1 MANRTISR
9 YPTGFETYRI
19 IFEYLSRQFVVV
31 TLVNTADESLN
42 RVLKPVDDYVFDSP
56 TIIRLKAPQTGFD
69 AVQIHRFTTVVPLVD
84 FRDGSVLTASDLT
97 VAELQAIHIAE
108 EGRDQTIDLA
118 KEYTDI
124 AVDSGNKAQN
134 ILDQILALGS
144 DSTDRVWAEN
154 RYQLKDYTPIETGSL
169 SEGGILT
176 SASSAI
182 KDTTSGLHWAYVGT
196 FPHTVAAGTDPSTD
210 PNFHCVGRLGQ
221 LWEFNDSRNWY
232 TPSATVDNT
241 VPLGLFL
248 KAMQRHSLTA
258 NIVGPVIT
266 SKRITCD
273 CDIDMTACEWHVPS
287 NHDSTLPLSMG
298 SIPLV
303 ILDPQT
309 EVTTGN
315 SFTTSNIGQ
324 VAHIQLS
331 NAKFSNKTVGVEGEG
346 EANIAYDRGIGINS
360 KLQKTD
366 LFVMDGG
373 TTGNHPDTPAL
384 YKYTGTAK
392 FTVRPLRPRRTIK
405 CGVFVLD
412 GAPDGGRV
420 VRSFI
425 SVERN
430 NTHILGGYASGNIAG
445 GKTESFVKFEHVT
458 GCSVLDVSM
467 PNNMTSQSNYTVLC
481 FNTNRITV
489 ENVHAPTGWAVV
501 DGNFMRN
508 TFVSNCSGA
517 TIGCHAMAWNFTVRD
532 CKLTPVDVGA
542 GRQGGVGL
550 TGGGTLLVENLEY
563 TYLGGPRRLDHP
575 VSTRGD
581 FGQAWEGDIIVRN
594 VILNYGAAA
603 PSGEGCTIV
612 YMTGAAYDSVD
623 RTRDCY
629 MGKRIIISGVTVK
642 VANGGWTA
650 DQVNITPVWYQTT
663 YTQKVRYPTVVT
675 LEDFRVETTGPG
687 FTFDARITASLTDD
701 NIVKSVCDYTLRRVQ
716 LPRSSFLAW
725 DTAPGPF
732 KVTNRVLLEDIVD
745 RVNIVKL
752 AMPTLDDTFTVRNS
766 LIERMDVGNANSA
779 GTVYV
784 ENCRIMNGAVMGSDS
799 GGTDRVFYK
808 GNHALGRVILGARA
822 VYCSG
827 NTVATGGSGSGRTV
841 AEWWSYRDPT
851 VFRTS

>member
-1 MANRTISR
+1 MNELFSQGGKGSTGILTNKQAIARKFGVKQNEIIYFSVGASLNGYRVIYDKSSQRAYSLPANL
-9 YPTGFETYRI
+9 GE
-19 IFEYLSRQFVVV
+19 V
-31 TLVNTADESLN
+31 TLVSLTN
-42 RVLKPVDDYVFDSP
+42 GL
-56 TIIRLKAPQTGFD
+56 
-69 AVQIHRFTTVVPLVD
+69 LVHSG
-84 FRDGSVLTASDLT
+84 GSV
-97 VAELQAIHIAE
+97 
-108 EGRDQTIDLA
+108 DLA
-118 KEYTDI
+118 KL
-124 AVDSGNKAQN
+124 AVIRKEWVKLQETFATGA
-134 ILDQILALGS
+134 ILREANEVISDGENLYRWNGS
-144 DSTDRVWAEN
+144 
-154 RYQLKDYTPIETGSL
+154 
-169 SEGGILT
+169 
-176 SASSAI
+176 
-182 KDTTSGLHWAYVGT
+182 
-196 FPHTVAAGTDPSTD
+196 FPHTVNASSEPTEADWVLLDSIESNQSLYNKTKRSFTTGAIVNEGDAILNESNGLYYVNTSGPYPVTVEPGSFPDANWRPVGLLNGYPLNNSRAWFNPS
-210 PNFHCVGRLGQ
+210 
-221 LWEFNDSRNWY
+221 S
-232 TPSATVDNT
+232 TVDNT
-241 VPLGLFL
+241 AKLQAFL
-248 KAMQRHSLTA
+248 TEITKRGGKAVIEGAVLT
-258 NIVGPVIT
+258 
-266 SKRITCD
+266 SSRITCD

-287 NHDSTLPLSMG
+287 NHDSTLPLGMG

-303 ILDPQT
+303 ILDPLT

-324 VAHIQLS
+324 AAHIQLS

-346 EANIAYDRGIGINS
+346 EDNIAYDRGIGINS

-392 FTVRPLRPRRTIK
+392 YTVRPLRPRRTIK

-458 GCSVLDVSM
+458 GCSVRDVSM

-481 FNTNRITV
+481 HNTNRITV

-517 TIGCHAMAWNFTVRD
+517 TIGCHAMAWNYTVRD

-563 TYLGGPRRLDHP
+563 TYLGGLRRLDHP

-581 FGQAWEGDIIVRN
+581 FGQAWEGDIIVSN
-594 VILNYGAAA
+594 VTLNYGAAA
-603 PSGEGCTIV
+603 PSGDGCTIV

-650 DQVNITPVWYQTT
+650 DQVNITPVWFQTT

-687 FTFDARITASLTDD
+687 FTFDSRILANLTDD

-725 DTAPGPF
+725 STEAITP
-732 KVTNRVLLEDIVD
+732 KVINRVLLEDIVD
-745 RVNIVKL
+745 RVNITKL
-752 AMPTLDDTFTVRNS
+752 AMPTVDDTFTVRNS
-766 LIERMDVGNANSA
+766 LISMMNIGNENSA
-779 GTVYV
+779 GIVYV
-784 ENCRIMNGAVMGSDS
+784 ENCRLLNGAVMGSDS
-799 GGTDRVFYK
+799 GGSDKVFYK
-808 GNHALGRVILGARA
+808 GNHALGGVTLGTRA
-822 VYCSG
+822 VYCNG
-827 NTVATGGSGSGRTV
+827 NTVATGGSVSGRTID
-841 AEWWSYRDPT
+841 EWWSYRDPT
-851 VFRTS
+851 VFRTV